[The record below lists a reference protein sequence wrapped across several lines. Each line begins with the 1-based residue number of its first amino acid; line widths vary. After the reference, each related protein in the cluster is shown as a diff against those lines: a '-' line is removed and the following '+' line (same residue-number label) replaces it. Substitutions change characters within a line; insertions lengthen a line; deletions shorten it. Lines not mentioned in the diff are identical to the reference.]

1 MIKNRITKVKRI
13 SPKTKI
19 ENRKIKKA
27 TSDFLKE
34 ISFYKNPEFD

>member
-1 MIKNRITKVKRI
+1 MIKNRIIKIKRI

-27 TSDFLKE
+27 KSDLLKE